1 MDIAF
6 LEGSLCQIVF
16 LWGEK
21 ERSNCMDDLNEV
33 KSNIG
38 RKQWK
43 IFLLAQ

>member
-1 MDIAF
+1 MGITF

-21 ERSNCMDDLNEV
+21 ERSHCMDDFSEV
-33 KSNIG
+33 KEDTG

-43 IFLLAQ
+43 IFL